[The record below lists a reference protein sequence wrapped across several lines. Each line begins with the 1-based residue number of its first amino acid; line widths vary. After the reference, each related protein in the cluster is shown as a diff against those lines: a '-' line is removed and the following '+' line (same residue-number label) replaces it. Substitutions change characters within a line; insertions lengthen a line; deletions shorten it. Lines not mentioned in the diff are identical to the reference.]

1 MQRENNRLLI
11 KLCSTILLFFISSW
25 HVLANECYIE
35 SNAAGPYE
43 MTITSTPFSIQ
54 TLMVTTPS
62 EISTAVWD
70 VHIDLRGNK
79 IGCKSLGSNTS
90 SVHFLN
96 TADANLLSTY
106 TTSQGNGLLK
116 TTVPGI
122 VYSVNLICTNCG
134 AADELNLPL
143 PGQSGGDNHT
153 DNASSK
159 WAYEYS
165 DDSWYLRFQFFW
177 TPEFKPQNGVSEGF
191 ALPGKIASWYIGN
204 NDQPWINF
212 FVATDSVHFYVD
224 EPTCSMVAL
233 SQDRG
238 NVSGNEI
245 KLGNNYISEVN
256 SGNTAVVPFS
266 IRAEYCYASK
276 ITVKL
281 KAANAATDANLVGK
295 TSGSASGVAVK
306 VHSTYNESNVLLKPD
321 GVAAIDYNF
330 PVWSNNL
337 LYFPFTAQLVPDGSG
352 TAISTGTFS
361 GNATFSF
368 TYE

>member
-1 MQRENNRLLI
+1 MQKKNNRLLI
-11 KLCSTILLFFISSW
+11 NLCSIILLFFISSRYT
-25 HVLANECYIE
+25 LANECYIE
-35 SNAAGPYE
+35 RNASGPYE
-43 MTITSTPFSIQ
+43 MTITPTPFNIQ
-54 TLMVTTPS
+54 TQMVTTPS
-62 EISTAVWD
+62 EIAFAVWD
-70 VHIDLRGNK
+70 VHIDLRGDK
-79 IGCKSLGSNTS
+79 IGCKSLGSGTS
-90 SVHFLN
+90 SVHFIN
-96 TADANLLSTY
+96 TAEANLLSTY
-106 TTSQGNGLLK
+106 TTSNGYGLLK

-122 VYSVNLICTNCG
+122 VYSVELVCISCG
-134 AADELNLPL
+134 AADELDLHL
-143 PGQSGGDNHT
+143 PGQSNGDSHT
-153 DNASSK
+153 DNASTR

-165 DDSWYLRFQFFW
+165 DNSWYLRFRFFW

-191 ALPGKIASWYIGN
+191 AIPGKIASWYIGN
-204 NDQPWINF
+204 SNQPWIDF
-212 FVATDSVHFYVD
+212 FVTANSVHFYVD
-224 EPTCSMVAL
+224 EPTCAMIAL
-233 SQDRG
+233 AQDGG

-276 ITVKL
+276 ITAKL
-281 KAANAATDANLVGK
+281 KAANAASDANLVGK

-306 VHSTYNESNVLLKPD
+306 VHSTYNDSKVLLKPD
-321 GVAAIDYNF
+321 GVAAIDYSF